1 MNANTLKK
9 VHRFGKVG
17 KAILT
22 GLLALYILAAV
33 AMGIINYDLA
43 QIPANFLTATVQT
56 QLTCQGH
63 SGYIGTMWRQLGGT
77 MVFPPDGDAAAQLGE
92 DGTSTLSEP
101 GMELFGMTFSS
112 AMVYRQGD
120 EQVLEAATAPKVY
133 RVGFVQLA
141 MLSVMLTAVASV
153 AALWLLRKLFKV
165 IEGCQSVFCEELV
178 KKMKA
183 FGWSLLPVA
192 VLASVSE
199 TLCRELTGLNV
210 GLNGSG
216 AQIRWEW
223 LIAFAVTMCLTVVF
237 HYGVQLQ
244 RESDE
249 TL

>member
-1 MNANTLKK
+1 MNANTLKR
-9 VHRFGKVG
+9 VHQFGKVG

-112 AMVYRQGD
+112 AMVYQQGD

-141 MLSVMLTAVASV
+141 MLSVMLTAVAMAV
-153 AALWLLRKLFKV
+153 AAGMLRQMFQV
-165 IEGCQSVFCEELV
+165 IAGCETVFCDELV
-178 KKMKA
+178 KKMRA
-183 FGWSLLPVA
+183 AGWSLLPVA
-192 VLASVSE
+192 VLASAAE
-199 TLCRELTGLNV
+199 TVARRFMATGV
-210 GLNGSG
+210 TGVYIQWGL
-216 AQIRWEW
+216 

>member
-1 MNANTLKK
+1 MNANTLKR
-9 VHRFGKVG
+9 VHQFGRVG
-17 KAILT
+17 KIILT
-22 GLLALYILAAV
+22 GLLAVDILAAV

-43 QIPANFLTATVQT
+43 QIPANFLTATVRT
-56 QLTCQGH
+56 QVTCQGH
-63 SGYIGTMWRQLGGT
+63 SSYIGTMWRELGGT

-112 AMVYRQGD
+112 AMVYQQGD
-120 EQVLEAATAPKVY
+120 EQVLEATTAPKVY
-133 RVGFVQLA
+133 SVGFVQLA
-141 MLSVMLTAVASV
+141 MLSVMLTAVAMAV
-153 AALWLLRKLFKV
+153 AAGMLRQMFQV
-165 IEGCQSVFCEELV
+165 IAGCETIFCDELV
-178 KKMKA
+178 RKMKA
-183 FGWSLLPVA
+183 AGWSLLPVA

-199 TLCRELTGLNV
+199 TLCRELMGLNV
-210 GLNGSG
+210 GLNGIG

>member
-17 KAILT
+17 KIVLTVLLVVNILATVAAGLAAAALGGVSRETVSVSVSSQATYQGRGRFMQSMWQTLT
-22 GLLALYILAAV
+22 GSWAAEEQQDQAVVTLFGSLYTSAA
-33 AMGIINYDLA
+33 MRREGE
-43 QIPANFLTATVQT
+43 QIVIETVST
-56 QLTCQGH
+56 PNSYTCA
-63 SGYIGTMWRQLGGT
+63 
-77 MVFPPDGDAAAQLGE
+77 DAARL
-92 DGTSTLSEP
+92 LV
-101 GMELFGMTFSS
+101 F
-112 AMVYRQGD
+112 
-120 EQVLEAATAPKVY
+120 TA
-133 RVGFVQLA
+133 LA
-141 MLSVMLTAVASV
+141 SVASV

-192 VLASVSE
+192 VLASAAE
-199 TLCRELTGLNV
+199 TVARRFMATGV
-210 GLNGSG
+210 TGVYIQWGL
-216 AQIRWEW
+216 